1 MAVDQKQAME
11 FIQRVLRNGTPDWM
25 RFPQHYKAMVDE
37 WHREA
42 QENLLA
48 ECSSYKT
55 QDQDILADPAGRRVN
70 MMAAAVFMRKLRN
83 AGLRCF
89 SHDSELRDGSAS
101 LFALHST
108 PRGGEF
114 EPVCSIQVPLM
125 WEWSTIRVD
134 PKTNLPSGFRDI
146 GWRSAVR
153 CLITQGVWT
162 EEHAHRVFGAPRVC
176 RQSTIYRRMLWEY
189 RNAAKWRNY
198 NAA

>member
-1 MAVDQKQAME
+1 MSVDRRQVAE
-11 FIQRVLRNGTPDWM
+11 FVKNVLKGGTPRWLSH
-25 RFPQHYKAMVDE
+25 PEEYKAMVQE

-42 QENLLA
+42 HENLLA
-48 ECSSYKT
+48 ECSAYKT
-55 QDQDILADPAGRRVN
+55 QDQEILADPAGRRVN
-70 MMAAAVFMRKLRN
+70 IMAAAEFMQKLRT
-83 AGLRCF
+83 AGLTCF
-89 SHDSELRDGSAS
+89 SHDSTLADGSAS

-125 WEWSTIRVD
+125 WEWSTIRLD
-134 PKTNLPSGFRDI
+134 PRTNLPSGFRDI

-162 EEHAHRVFGAPRVC
+162 EAYAHKVFGAPRVC

-189 RNAAKWRNY
+189 RNAAKWREY
-198 NAA
+198 HAA